1 MIGFPF
7 QLFYWH
13 NQWPCLYKAFEIPD
27 QRYFFT
33 WSCMDNNLLQEEK
46 LNFQAILTA
55 SF

>member
-1 MIGFPF
+1 MFGFSLPAVF
-7 QLFYWH
+7 WH
-13 NQWPCLYKAFEIPD
+13 NQWPRLDKVFEIPD

-46 LNFQAILTA
+46 LNFQVSLTA